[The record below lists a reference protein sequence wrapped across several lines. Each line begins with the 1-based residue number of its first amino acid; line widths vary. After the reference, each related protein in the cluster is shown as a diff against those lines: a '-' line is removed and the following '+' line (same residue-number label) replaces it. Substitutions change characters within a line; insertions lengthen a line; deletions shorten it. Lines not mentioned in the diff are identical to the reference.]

1 MQLWATRRVGC
12 WAIMNS
18 VEFVGVTQFGPTDPH
33 PEFYQPGTF
42 ILPEYRGRDVNTI
55 LKNATVK
62 AFARMG
68 IPFGA
73 HVRLWNK
80 RSQAAMKKLF
90 PSVEPV
96 VHEHNGEERWWYDLS
111 RLNPGPP
118 TQAEEHIYRH
128 FLKMKSVLLDAQR
141 QALAGENWWNN
152 FVRKH

>member
-1 MQLWATRRVGC
+1 MNSANELQTIWLRRWDDDPTSRGHLEILREKYDVPVSDAKTADELMQLWATRRVGC

-68 IPFGA
+68 DPL
-73 HVRLWNK
+73 RRP
-80 RSQAAMKKLF
+80 RSTL
-90 PSVEPV
+90 E
-96 VHEHNGEERWWYDLS
+96 
-111 RLNPGPP
+111 
-118 TQAEEHIYRH
+118 
-128 FLKMKSVLLDAQR
+128 
-141 QALAGENWWNN
+141 QALASGDEET
-152 FVRKH
+152 VPQRRARGS